1 MNCKNNLIPGRE
13 KGSMPACLLKEISHS
28 SDSLFDH
35 LAGHARAKTMVV
47 GRTTAWLRLLSYA
60 HVLFFVST
68 QTSLQDCKDGLGGV
82 ILLEGHSVLL
92 PVFNVTI
99 LSRSPCCFSLFF
111 FNWPIEGGWLS
122 LAVTAARVQGSTLVA
137 YKGLLQITGYDINNI
152 SLLCG
157 AGVYFELF
165 LLQSP

>member
-47 GRTTAWLRLLSYA
+47 GRTTAWLGLLSYA

-92 PVFNVTI
+92 PVFNVTT
-99 LSRSPCCFSLFF
+99 LSRSPCCFSLCFFF

-122 LAVTAARVQGSTLVA
+122 LAVTAARVQGSTLESP
-137 YKGLLQITGYDINNI
+137 GL
-152 SLLCG
+152 SLLCR

-165 LLQSP
+165 LLRSP